1 MKLCE
6 KLVSYELFGII
17 YVVINM
23 IKTNDIIQEG
33 NPILRKRSEEVALPL
48 DDDDFKL
55 LKDMRRYVIDSQDEE
70 LVEKNN
76 LKPSVGLAAPQVGVN
91 KKMFAMH
98 TMDEKGKHLHSYA
111 VVNPKI
117 IAETEAETYLPGGEG
132 CLSVDEEKNGL
143 VPRAKRIKARVT
155 LIDTDTGEPT
165 TKTLRLSGYPGI
177 VFQHEYDH
185 LLGILFIDKKKPA
198 LPDTEPIEFNV
209 PEQEL

>member
-1 MKLCE
+1 
-6 KLVSYELFGII
+6 
-17 YVVINM
+17 M
-23 IKTNDIIQEG
+23 IQTNDIIQEG
-33 NPILRKRSEEVALPL
+33 NPILRKRSMEVSLPL
-48 DDDDFKL
+48 SDDDFKL
-55 LKDMRRYVIDSQDEE
+55 LKEMRRYVIDSQDEE
-70 LVEKNN
+70 LVEKNH

-117 IAETEAETYLPGGEG
+117 IAETEAKTYLPGGEG
-132 CLSVDEEKNGL
+132 CLSVDEEKNGF

-155 LIDTDTGEPT
+155 LIDTDTGDAKK
-165 TKTLRLSGYPGI
+165 KTLKLSGYPGI

-185 LLGILFIDKKKPA
+185 LLGILFIDKKKSA
-198 LPDTEPIEFNV
+198 LPDIKPVEFDV